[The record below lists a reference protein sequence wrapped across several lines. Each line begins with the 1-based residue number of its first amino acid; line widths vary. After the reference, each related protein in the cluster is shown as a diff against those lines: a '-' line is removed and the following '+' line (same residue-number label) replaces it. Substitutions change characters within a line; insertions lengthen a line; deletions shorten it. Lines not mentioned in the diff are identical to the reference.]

1 MKNLGRALR
10 VAMEQRLLLAATLF
24 CALMVGILWGG
35 NITAVYP
42 FAAVVFNGR
51 PLQEWIVDEIADSEA
66 TIANLDAKR
75 ASLDEQMSTATSE
88 KKRALRHQIV
98 SNKSR
103 RTAEEAA
110 MARFRFAQPYVDNYL
125 PNTPF
130 ATMVALTGMLLLG
143 TMLKS
148 TFFIA
153 HSVLVARL
161 AQRATFKIR
170 NEFFRSSLRMDLSS
184 FDVDGSAELMSR
196 FTYDME
202 SLSAGL
208 RNLFGK
214 ATREPLK
221 MLACFIGASWICW
234 RLLVLSMVV
243 APLAAL
249 LIAWLA
255 KALKRANRKAME
267 EMSQLYGVLEE
278 TFQGI
283 KVVKAF
289 TMERH
294 ERRRFH
300 ENSKKYYKKALKI
313 ARYDA
318 LTRPLT
324 ELMGIASICMAILAG
339 AYLVINEQTH
349 LWFFG
354 MGIRISNR
362 PLDISQLMVF
372 YALLAGVSDPA
383 RKISDV
389 FTRITRAAAACDR
402 IYALIDRDPKVLD
415 PEKPTPLGRLNRDLV
430 FQDVSFAYHP
440 STPVLQHIDLTIAA
454 GETVA
459 VVGPNGCG
467 KSTLVN
473 LVLRFYDPGEGTILL
488 DGTDIRQTRVRDLRR
503 QIGIVNQETLLFD
516 DTVENNIRYGTP
528 SATREQVVDAAKQAH
543 AHRFIIEQL
552 EEGYDTIVGPRGG
565 MISGGQRQ
573 RIALARAILR
583 DPAILILD
591 EATSQVDLE
600 SEQVI
605 HRVIEQFIRNRTA
618 LIITHRLSTLTLADR
633 IVVMDEG
640 RILDVG
646 SHEQLMARCGLYQ
659 RLHKIQFKQ
668 SA

>member
-42 FAAVVFNGR
+42 FAAVAFEGR
-51 PLQEWIVDEIADSEA
+51 PLQEWVADEITGSEDIIADLEA
-66 TIANLDAKR
+66 QR
-75 ASLDEQMSTATSE
+75 ASLREQMVSATTEERSE
-88 KKRALRHQIV
+88 LQRKHGLLEGRGK
-98 SNKSR
+98 
-103 RTAEEAA
+103 AEQAA
-110 MARFRFAQPYVDNYL
+110 MARFRTAQPYVDDYL
-125 PNTPF
+125 PHTPF
-130 ATMVALTGMLLLG
+130 ATLVALTGMLLLG

-153 HSVLVARL
+153 HSILVARL

-170 NEFFRSSLRMDLSS
+170 NEFFRNSLRMDLSS
-184 FDVDGSAELMSR
+184 FNVDGSADLMSR

-202 SLSAGL
+202 NLSAGL

-221 MLACFIGASWICW
+221 MLACFIGAGWICW
-234 RLLVLSMVV
+234 RLLVLSLIV

-249 LIAWLA
+249 LIGWLA

-289 TMERH
+289 TMERY

-318 LTRPLT
+318 LSRPLT
-324 ELMGIASICMAILAG
+324 EIMGIASICMAIMAG
-339 AYLVINEQTH
+339 AYLVINQQTH
-349 LWFFG
+349 LL
-354 MGIRISNR
+354 GIRISYR
-362 PLDISQLMVF
+362 PLDISQLLVF

-383 RKISDV
+383 RKLTDV

-402 IYALIDRDPKVLD
+402 IYALIDREPKIRDPQKAA
-415 PEKPTPLGRLNRDLV
+415 PLGRLSRELV

-440 STPVLQHIDLTIAA
+440 STPVLKQIDLTIAA

-459 VVGPNGCG
+459 IVGPNGCG

-473 LVLRFYDPGEGTILL
+473 LVPRFFDPGEGTVLL
-488 DGTDIRQTRVRDLRR
+488 DGTDIRQARVRDVRR
-503 QIGIVNQETLLFD
+503 QIGIVNQETLLFN

-528 SATREQVVDAAKQAH
+528 SATREQVIEAAEAAH
-543 AHRFIIEQL
+543 AHRFILEQL
-552 EEGYDTIVGPRGG
+552 EDGYDTVVGQRGG

-605 HRVIEQFIRNRTA
+605 HRVIEKFIRNRTA

-633 IVVMDEG
+633 IVVMNEG
-640 RILDVG
+640 CILDVG
-646 SHEQLMARCGLYQ
+646 SHDQLMSRCDLYQ
-659 RLHKIQFKQ
+659 RLHKIQFRK